1 MNLNIFRL
9 FQRWKQKGA
18 NTKKDAP
25 EVSYTATP
33 IPAGPREEM
42 EKTGTAT
49 DVLEQSLMNSAGLA
63 SSAGAAMARWIGPEM
78 SVTVAGRN
86 IGGMIYLAP
95 ERRQSAWDQMSRPV
109 IDPSLPV
116 DGVGGEFS
124 GESMSYWPSYARIGP
139 RARTTYLD
147 WLASRRSDKRY
158 SVGYV
163 FLYFYGLERR
173 FFVDRPDEGEKE
185 LLIAEVGRLLGVYG
199 DNRSVKGY
207 LGTFLDAAQ
216 ATAGYEDRTEPSI
229 ERASYE
235 LPLSVRATIGRM
247 SREGLPIGADW
258 LLRWYVAHPDYS
270 LRTPAT
276 RAFPEFRALFGQLL
290 DERFPEGMPVP
301 VSKRTLRAQYRAASS
316 EFVSDLEEYIGQVP
330 DISRISRPLNVAKT
344 IVDDASDALDRYSRF
359 LGRNPDGRGT
369 IEAHALLPQR
379 LWPLFPCQEIDDLRR
394 WAEGIIDAGGLVPV
408 VEVIGRLEN
417 AHPEKITKRRLT
429 DAADALAR
437 LSIGMAP
444 DPRFALRSPKYG
456 EPVVLFRLPEGVTV
470 LDEVSNRYKSILV
483 AVAVGSFVAQADDAI
498 ASKEHDQL
506 IDMIDAA
513 EELSGAERAR
523 LRANL
528 DWMMAVA
535 PDLALFRRHVKELP
549 NDISQE
555 LGKLALA
562 ASDGV
567 VSAHEVSAL
576 ERLHR
581 TLGLETA
588 GIYSAIHTLTSRD
601 EPVTVLPSGDREEGF
616 AIPSR
621 PDDSGTVNLD
631 AERIAS
637 VMANTERVSSIL
649 GAIFQ
654 EDEPEE
660 EMAETMEDVGHGF
673 TGLDARHSAFLGELL
688 VQPHWEQDE
697 YETLARQFQLMPA
710 GAVETLNEWSWDHFD
725 DRLLELEED
734 QGLAINQDIKAEII
748 VAVE

>member
-1 MNLNIFRL
+1 M
-9 FQRWKQKGA
+9 K
-18 NTKKDAP
+18 
-25 EVSYTATP
+25 
-33 IPAGPREEM
+33 
-42 EKTGTAT
+42 
-49 DVLEQSLMNSAGLA
+49 
-63 SSAGAAMARWIGPEM
+63 
-78 SVTVAGRN
+78 
-86 IGGMIYLAP
+86 
-95 ERRQSAWDQMSRPV
+95 RP
-109 IDPSLPV
+109 
-116 DGVGGEFS
+116 
-124 GESMSYWPSYARIGP
+124 W
-139 RARTTYLD
+139 
-147 WLASRRSDKRY
+147 
-158 SVGYV
+158 
-163 FLYFYGLERR
+163 
-173 FFVDRPDEGEKE
+173 
-185 LLIAEVGRLLGVYG
+185 
-199 DNRSVKGY
+199 
-207 LGTFLDAAQ
+207 GTFLDAAW

-247 SREGLPIGADW
+247 SREGLPLGADW

-301 VSKRTLRAQYRAASS
+301 ASKRTLRAQYRAASS

-344 IVDDASDALDRYSRF
+344 IVDDATDALDRYSRF

-379 LWPLFPCQEIDDLRR
+379 LWPLFPCQEVDDLRR
-394 WAEGIIDAGGLVPV
+394 WAEGIIDAGGRVPV
-408 VEVIGRLEN
+408 VEVIERLEN
-417 AHPEKITKRRLT
+417 AHPEKIAKRRLT

-444 DPRFALRSPKYG
+444 DPRFALRSPKYA

-562 ASDGV
+562 LAASDGV
-567 VSAHEVSAL
+567 VSAQEVSAL
-576 ERLHR
+576 ERLYR
-581 TLGLETA
+581 TLGLETD

-616 AIPSR
+616 AIPPR
-621 PDDSGTVNLD
+621 PDDSTTVNLD

-649 GAIFQ
+649 EAIFG

-660 EMAETMEDVGHGF
+660 EMAEAMEDVVHGF

-688 VQPHWEQDE
+688 VQLHWEQDE